1 MTEHD
6 LITLWNKARWHIII
20 SQLAPTFLLT
30 SLVALLTFGLGEA
43 EFTVRL
49 GAAGI
54 LLASGVLG
62 ALVQLAAANE
72 ALAVVADLRTAGT
85 TSALSRR
92 IVASAPWINVVR
104 FLTPTVFVVVYVALL
119 AALFL
124 PA

>member
-6 LITLWNKARWHIII
+6 LIALWSKARWHIII

-30 SLVALLTFGLGEA
+30 SLVALLVLGLGAA
-43 EFTVRL
+43 EFSVRVA
-49 GAAGI
+49 AAGI

-62 ALVQLAAANE
+62 ALVQIAAANE
-72 ALAVVADLRTAGT
+72 GLAIIADLRATAP
-85 TSALSRR
+85 TSALSHR
-92 IVASAPWINVVR
+92 IVASGPWVNVVR
-104 FLTPTVFVVVYVALL
+104 FLTPGVFVVVYVALL

>member
-54 LLASGVLG
+54 LLASEYSGRWYRSQRPMKLLPSWPIC
-62 ALVQLAAANE
+62 APRARRRLSAAE
-72 ALAVVADLRTAGT
+72 SWRRHRG
-85 TSALSRR
+85 SMLS
-92 IVASAPWINVVR
+92 
-104 FLTPTVFVVVYVALL
+104 VF
-119 AALFL
+119 
-124 PA
+124 